1 MQIILLER
9 IAKLGQMGDVVSVK
23 DGYARNFLLPSGK
36 ALRANKENLA
46 HFEKERAQ
54 LEARNLEQKTEA
66 EAVKAKLDGENVVI
80 IRQSSETGRL
90 YGSVNT
96 RDIAT
101 ALTEKG
107 FSINRQQVTLDMP
120 IKTLGLFTTAIVLH
134 PEVLANVTINV
145 ARTEDEAVRQAR
157 GENVIDEK
165 ADAGAKTDADAKTKE
180 EEIAQIENIF
190 DEDAQAKQLEN
201 IEADESETDEAT
213 KEKSE
218 AKKAKPKKDKKD
230 ESETDSSATDSS
242 ATDKAETDSSEPE
255 SSETESSEKS
265 S

>member
-66 EAVKAKLDGENVVI
+66 EAVKTKLDGENVVI

-96 RDIAT
+96 RDIAI

-107 FSINRQQVTLDMP
+107 FSINRQQVTLDVP
-120 IKTLGLFTTAIVLH
+120 IKTLGLFTTAIILH

-157 GENVIDEK
+157 GENVIEEK
-165 ADAGAKTDADAKTKE
+165 ADTEAKADAKTKE

-201 IEADESETDEAT
+201 IEADSSEADETETDSSGTDSSGTDSSE
-213 KEKSE
+213 KEESE
-218 AKKAKPKKDKKD
+218 AKKAKPKKDKK
-230 ESETDSSATDSS
+230 EKSETDSP
-242 ATDKAETDSSEPE
+242 ETDSPE
-255 SSETESSEKS
+255 KPS
-265 S
+265 